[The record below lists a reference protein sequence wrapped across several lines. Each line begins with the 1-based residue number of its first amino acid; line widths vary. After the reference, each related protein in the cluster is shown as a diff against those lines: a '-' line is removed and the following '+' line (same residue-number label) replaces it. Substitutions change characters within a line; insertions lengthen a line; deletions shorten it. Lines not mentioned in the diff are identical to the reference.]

1 MRYRNIFLLSA
12 MALVVFLFSGCNLV
26 VDDEDHLPGDEFW
39 TGPKENAEA
48 FCLSIYNNLREAT
61 IMESGLFFV
70 SGDLRCAPITN
81 LKTDDWMYMVT
92 QNDMSGVKSKLDN
105 GNQGVNNRTRW
116 NFAAIYDWAN
126 FYKVIQ
132 GANIL
137 IREVDGMSS
146 LSAEE
151 KQGYKAEGVFLRN
164 LTYFFL
170 VRLFGDVPYYTDA
183 YNATPLPRTP
193 MLTVLHNC
201 LSDMQAVLDADPNAI
216 ALPWSSV
223 PKRASRGSML
233 ALMMHINMWLAQFDS
248 ANRDAYYQEVVRLA
262 ETSSWVTG
270 EDYYRLLPIEQTAT
284 LFKGGSSES
293 IFDIV
298 QNVTMGEI
306 FPTGNMWSYYVV
318 YEVLNKSIPNCRYDV
333 DFLQKLYPAEETD
346 NRKSFWFKNMEYDE
360 DGNIITQK
368 PLYEGSLLTEDVYVE
383 IVKQLNQDASSSKV
397 IVNSGNYIVF
407 RLADMILLYA
417 EALDKIGESQKA
429 LEQLNRIRERA
440 GATPHEST
448 GDLDDAIYWERVRE
462 LMGEGQY
469 FYDLVRTGKLC
480 EMEYTLFGESGHREQ
495 KANFNQGS
503 WTWPIANNSQTNNP
517 YVSKNNYWE

>member
-12 MALVVFLFSGCNLV
+12 MTLVVFLFSGCNLV

-81 LKTDDWMYMVT
+81 LKTNDWMYMVT
-92 QNDMSGVKSKLDN
+92 QNDMSGAKSKLDN
-105 GNQGVNNRTRW
+105 GNWGVNNSTRW

-137 IREVDGMSS
+137 IREVDGMNS

-201 LSDMQAVLDADPNAI
+201 LNDMQTVLDADPNAI
-216 ALPWSSV
+216 ALPWSNV

-233 ALMMHINMWLAQFDS
+233 ALMMHINMWLAQFDKVNKS
-248 ANRDAYYQEVVRLA
+248 TYYQEVVRLA
-262 ETSSWVTG
+262 ETNSWVTG
-270 EDYYRLLPIEQTAT
+270 DDYYHLVPIEQTAT

-298 QNVTMGEI
+298 QNIPSGEI
-306 FPTGNMWSYYVV
+306 FPARNMWSYYVV
-318 YEVLNKSIPNCRYDV
+318 YEIFKRENPSCEYDV
-333 DFLQKLYPAEETD
+333 EFLQKLYPAEETD
-346 NRKSFWFKNMEYDE
+346 QRKIYWFNNMEYDE
-360 DGNIITQK
+360 DGNIITEKAVEESTTLKQ
-368 PLYEGSLLTEDVYVE
+368 VHVE
-383 IVKQLNQDASSSKV
+383 IVKELNEDASSSQL

-417 EALDKIGESQKA
+417 EALNNIGEIEKSLQ
-429 LEQLNRIRERA
+429 QLNRIRNRA
-440 GATPHEST
+440 GATLVESASN
-448 GDLDDAIYWERVRE
+448 LDDAIYWERVRE

-480 EMEYTLFGESGHREQ
+480 EMEYTLFGESGYRET
-495 KANFNQGS
+495 KANFYQKS
-503 WTWPIANNSQTNNP
+503 WTWPIANNSLINNP
-517 YVSKNNYWE
+517 NVSKNNYWE